1 MKKIAVAAVVAA
13 ALAGCVSAPTKPIA
27 STAALQGKRLALSEY
42 AKPDFS
48 AMTAGKAEFG
58 PFGALAMI
66 HAGNA
71 LVATDRIADPAID
84 IGQQLAKD
92 LSTRDAD
99 TILPGPA
106 AVSPNDSPATLVK
119 TYPGADLIIDVK
131 TITWMY
137 AYYPTKWG
145 KYHINYAARVRLL
158 DGASGAIVAQQMCK
172 VEDPTDP
179 ASAPTRAAL
188 TADHSALLKQLLKK
202 AGDSCVANF
211 EHQVLKA

>member
-1 MKKIAVAAVVAA
+1 MKKIALTAVVAA

-27 STAALQGKRLALSEY
+27 SNASLQGKRLVLSEY

-58 PFGALAMI
+58 LFGALAMI
-66 HAGNA
+66 HDGNE
-71 LVATDRIADPAID
+71 LVKNDGIADPAID

-92 LSTRDAD
+92 LATQDAD
-99 TILPGPA
+99 TVMPGPTITSA
-106 AVSPNDSPATLVK
+106 NDNPSTLVK

-131 TITWMY
+131 TINWMY

-145 KYHINYAARVRLL
+145 TYHINYAARVRLL
-158 DGASGAIVAQQMCK
+158 DGSTGAIVAQQMCK
-172 VEDPTDP
+172 IQDPTDP
-179 ASAPTRAAL
+179 KDSPSRAAL
-188 TADHSALLKQLLKK
+188 TADHGALLKRLLKK
-202 AGDSCVANF
+202 AGDSCVENF